1 MWRGMSYDGVMF
13 GVLLV
18 SAVVVFIFP
27 ISDGKDLLFV
37 LVWLANDSGWNIA
50 DAVLWACAMMMDSLL
65 CIDASNLNLLDG
77 ILFDNV
83 NGRLRQH
90 DDGVF
95 IRDDARR

>member
-50 DAVLWACAMMMDSLL
+50 DAVLWACDLIVDSLL